1 MALYINDSLP
11 CKADNYDTKSNGRT
25 IEYIVTHWVGAASS
39 AEQNAKNFHNNT
51 QNPKKSAHFFV
62 DSKSIYSS
70 VPVDKI
76 ASHCGSSSGAYF
88 SACRNK
94 NSIGVEICCAKDK
107 STGELYLSKDA
118 LNNAAFLIASLMSK
132 YGIGIR
138 NVIRHYDVTHK
149 DCPAP
154 FAPTSTS
161 SKVNEQ
167 RDSYWNLF
175 KECILG
181 SRHFESN
188 LYEDMSSRK
197 VDTKSGTTKEQMAL
211 PALQAVAQLA
221 INIAS
226 NDNYGYSQANRT
238 GEAQADGKKYFDCS
252 SFVYHCFYTIGHE
265 NNIADFANVAKN
277 GYGNTDTLVSDFTA
291 NGFSDIGKSTPAS
304 SLKVGDVLIR
314 QKSDGVSTGHT
325 AIVVRVSGGT
335 VKIAHASSG
344 NKEFKD
350 QITVRDYYDG
360 NWTHVL
366 RYQKDAGS
374 IYVDFSFSEALE
386 VTGTSATYE
395 WGKAAPSIA
404 DESSIVEQVEF
415 SNANLEV
422 TDDMYL
428 GSEIIHSLKDKVA
441 SFGAGYLIYF
451 DDQLMNRYVTSF
463 SCDLGISGDIVS
475 ANIELLYA
483 PSFWKTEIRD
493 SNLNLYRSKD
503 AIENMTSVRIF
514 VMNIIT
520 RKFDI
525 IFDGVVRAKHRK
537 KGTRGRNI
545 VITANCHMEWLNR
558 ISVPVSIPLNQRISI
573 GDQIKWLGQGIDLEK
588 VNSIIFN
595 AESGFKGKYLSEFLM
610 QQVQKTF
617 LNNTLF
623 QDPNSVMAW
632 DDAPNRLCV
641 MGDIDKQ
648 LVEAQCVDFIVSS
661 SVELVDTMYSVLN
674 RTCGLLLIEYFADR
688 DGLIRIKP
696 PYWNQPVLKDHIIDP
711 MFILD
716 EDEYTDYS
724 SFYTRIIATG
734 GNEEWQLEG
743 GRGQYVRTD
752 FLTPVGVY
760 KGNMEDSTKAFWADF
775 TGIPV
780 TFTTTGAGYW
790 MDEKQVGNAGN
801 GIDTAIEENR
811 LRYRDAKTV
820 VDSVDKAAHR
830 TVRFFENFVLATDFR
845 ETKKEKDTTL
855 YHTGI
860 DFRFT
865 RNGKERP
872 VYCPAPG
879 AIVVSVLK
887 DYMVADTKNEPD
899 ASRKLST
906 VTMQA
911 GEYIFTFA
919 HLDTVTV
926 KQGDVIKL
934 GASIGRVKEGLYY
947 GRARTGS
954 SGTQEQGHW
963 HFSIHKSP
971 MLYIDPIKYFVDKGY
986 CDETIRE
993 NIQEVEGIAGD
1004 QTEGGAAVQAGES
1017 LGGGVTL
1024 NTNDLS
1030 YLKDLL
1036 LCSDDEKKYGPSI
1049 YEINQSLIRFSTA
1062 QAVTQDAADPAA
1074 ALRRYSQF
1082 IYYMLNSSLDT
1093 CRLTTIAMPWLRP
1106 GFNVWLN
1113 PVDDDKVY
1121 YLNSIS
1127 YSGSPTAG
1135 VTSSL
1140 SLGIGRERQVFATS
1154 PKGFGAM
1161 KDTCDNLLISN
1172 IFQSQKVESFG
1183 DIIADN
1189 SVFERIK
1196 RETIDFYSNDEEE
1209 VLSEYSKHY
1218 QDLYGN
1224 VNESPDAPKLAEQIE
1239 ANSVDRLIN
1248 GACSMVAF
1256 KDQEK
1261 LSQSKDKIFTYP
1273 LRSQDADRI
1282 GTITNGY
1289 GDGHKA
1295 IDILC
1300 DSEDSVV
1307 AVSKGTIFAYGRNGS
1322 GEVLYLYVNISDD
1335 NRHAG
1340 KQYIVVYSHLGEI
1353 DEGIK
1358 KAIDEK
1364 GNFFASDEDTVS
1376 FVLNK
1381 LGSGSNIH
1389 SAIPTIL
1396 QGYPYK
1402 ASGAKI
1408 AQAGKG
1414 DLHIAVSKIEKSD
1427 SGYSA
1432 EYVNPCELIN
1442 PAQGGSAIA
1451 KISYNSDLFASAQRK
1466 AQIGG
1471 SIMDV
1476 DEFASSS
1483 SDFCKSDKFFRKEMS
1498 YAEIDEKI
1506 KSIYSS
1512 NDCPAVIKNRKTAL
1526 AARISEADKFIEKF
1540 YDFEDMGT
1548 WADIKKLKD
1557 YVSENEGY
1565 ITGKWV
1571 EGALDTDE
1579 TFTSGIK
1586 VGLANFDSEVV
1597 MRGVQ
1602 SGTIN
1607 AAEATGINIG
1617 FDGVSISFSEKVH
1630 YPANAL
1636 TITNYLKTKGY
1647 NNAIIAGLLANIY
1660 SESGFKPNN
1669 VGDNGTS
1676 FGLCQ
1681 WHDGRGTKMKNATP
1695 NWETNITGQLDYLI
1709 SEGDFKTVLD
1719 KQQYPNTQQGACDFG
1734 FNFCVFFE
1742 RPKNKEQKGSS
1753 RGTLAAGYFEYL
1765 EEQAQKE
1772 KNASQKTTATK
1783 KTSTESSNFGFSDA
1797 VTNPYLKNIAS
1808 GN

>member
-1 MALYINDSLP
+1 MALYINDSYP
-11 CKADNYDTKSNGRT
+11 CKEDNYDAKSNGRT
-25 IEYIVTHWVGAASS
+25 IEYIVVHWVGAASS

-51 QNPKKSAHFFV
+51 QNPKRSAHFFV

-70 VPVDKI
+70 VPANKI
-76 ASHCGSSSGAYF
+76 AFHCGSSSGTYF

-94 NSIGVEICCAKDK
+94 TSIGVEICCAKDK

-118 LNNAAFLIASLMSK
+118 LNNAALFIASLMSQ
-132 YGIGIR
+132 YSVSIN

-154 FAPTSTS
+154 FAPTSDS
-161 SKVNEQ
+161 SEVNK
-167 RDSYWNLF
+167 RRNSYWSLF

-188 LYEDMSSRK
+188 LYEDMSSRR
-197 VDTKSGTTKEQMAL
+197 VDTKSGTNKVWL
-211 PALQAVAQLA
+211 SALQAVAQLA
-221 INIAS
+221 MMIA
-226 NDNYGYSQANRT
+226 NDDNYGYSQANRT
-238 GEAQADGKKYFDCS
+238 GEAQSDGKKYFDCS

-277 GYGNTDTLVSDFTA
+277 GYGDTSTLVSDFTSS
-291 NGFSDIGKSTPAS
+291 GFSDIGKDMLESE
-304 SLKVGDVLIR
+304 LKVGDILLR
-314 QKSDGVSTGHT
+314 QKTDSAGGHA
-325 AIVVRVSGGT
+325 AIVVKVSDG
-335 VKIAHASSG
+335 KAIIAHASSG
-344 NKEFKD
+344 NKAFKD

-360 NWTHVL
+360 NWTHIL
-366 RYQKDAGS
+366 RYKKDAGAV
-374 IYVDFSFSEALE
+374 YTDFSFSEALG
-386 VTGTSATYE
+386 VTGVSATYD
-395 WGKAAPSIA
+395 WGKATSSIA

-415 SNANLEV
+415 SSANLEV

-428 GSEIIHSLKDKVA
+428 GSEILHSLKDKVA

-483 PSFWKTEIRD
+483 PSFWKTEVRD

-545 VITANCHMEWLNR
+545 VVTANCHMEWLNR

-617 LNNTLF
+617 LNNALF

-696 PYWNQPVLKDHIIDP
+696 PYWNQPVLKDHVIDP

-760 KGNMEDSTKAFWADF
+760 KGDMEDSTKAFWADF

-790 MDEKQVGNAGN
+790 MNEKQVNNTGN
-801 GIDTAIEENR
+801 GIDTAKEEDR

-820 VDSVDKAAHR
+820 VDSVDGTAHR

-887 DYMVADTKNEPD
+887 DYMVADAKNEPD
-899 ASRKLST
+899 ANRKLST

-986 CDETIRE
+986 CDGAIQE
-993 NIQEVEGIAGD
+993 NIEAIEGSSGD
-1004 QTEGGAAVQAGES
+1004 ETEGGANIQAGES
-1017 LGGGVTL
+1017 LGGGVIV

-1036 LCSDDEKKYGPSI
+1036 LCSEDEKKYGPSI

-1106 GFNVWLN
+1106 GFNVWVN
-1113 PVDDDKVY
+1113 PIDDDKVY

-1140 SLGIGRERQVFATS
+1140 SLGIGRERKIFATN

-1172 IFQSQKVESFG
+1172 IFQSQKVENFG

-1189 SVFERIK
+1189 DAFEQIK

-1239 ANSVDRLIN
+1239 ANSTERLIS
-1248 GACSMVAF
+1248 GACAMTALT
-1256 KDQEK
+1256 DQDKEK
-1261 LSQSKDKIFTYP
+1261 LSSDKDKIFTYP
-1273 LRSQDADRI
+1273 LSSSDKDRI

-1289 GDGHKA
+1289 GEGHKA

-1300 DSEDSVV
+1300 DNEDSVV
-1307 AVSKGTIFAYGRNGS
+1307 AIASGTAFAYGRNGS

-1335 NRHAG
+1335 GRHAG
-1340 KQYIVVYSHLGEI
+1340 KQYIVAYSHLGEI
-1353 DEGIK
+1353 DENIK
-1358 KAIDEK
+1358 KTIDEK
-1364 GNFFASDEDTVS
+1364 GNFYASDEETISV
-1376 FVLNK
+1376 VLK
-1381 LGSGSNIH
+1381 KIAGSSNFY
-1389 SAIPTIL
+1389 SAIPETL
-1396 QGYPYK
+1396 KGYPYK
-1402 ASGAKI
+1402 TTNTNI

-1432 EYVNPCELIN
+1432 KYVNPCELIS
-1442 PAQGGSAIA
+1442 PAQGGSAVA

-1483 SDFCKSDKFFRKEMS
+1483 SDFCRSDKFFRKEMS

-1506 KSIYSS
+1506 KSVYNSE
-1512 NDCPAVIKNRKTAL
+1512 DCPAVIKNRKTAL
-1526 AARISEADKFIEKF
+1526 AARVSEADKFIEKF

-1548 WADIKKLKD
+1548 WSDIKKLKD

-1565 ITGKWV
+1565 ITGKWI
-1571 EGALDTDE
+1571 EGAYDTDE
-1579 TFTSGIK
+1579 DFANGLK

-1597 MRGVQ
+1597 MRGIQ

-1607 AAEATGINIG
+1607 AAEASNLNIVTSELTVPDEYGTFETYEKFMRDSQERYRYAETNKKTGKKVEKIYGWTYNSDVGKFIEKAHNDGKIKQQDIFGLTNCGTIDGRLMIATKPNIG
-1617 FDGVSISFSEKVH
+1617 GNFPVS
-1630 YPANAL
+1630 
-1636 TITNYLKTKGY
+1636 
-1647 NNAIIAGLLANIY
+1647 
-1660 SESGFKPNN
+1660 
-1669 VGDNGTS
+1669 VGDYLDVTFS
-1676 FGLCQ
+1676 
-1681 WHDGRGTKMKNATP
+1681 DGSVWNCV
-1695 NWETNITGQLDYLI
+1695 
-1709 SEGDFKTVLD
+1709 VLD
-1719 KQQYPNTQQGACDFG
+1719 
-1734 FNFCVFFE
+1734 
-1742 RPKNKEQKGSS
+1742 QKGED
-1753 RGTLAAGYFEYL
+1753 AAHPWGHNEGKSVVEIVYWDY
-1765 EEQAQKE
+1765 
-1772 KNASQKTTATK
+1772 KN
-1783 KTSTESSNFGFSDA
+1783 N
-1797 VTNPYLKNIAS
+1797 S
-1808 GN
+1808 GNQYKKVTKIKKVGSY